1 MSVTTRSQSARA
13 RVVAAI
19 KGKTT
24 KLGQSTITSAKSVGT
39 KTSRPGRSHGRASLK
54 TTLKEAIQSSYKRE
68 AQAQIIFEIQKTSR
82 KRQNDKKRASKA
94 NKIQTKTTSKR
105 GKKETWSYQ
114 TAKGSRTG
122 AARKVSQR
130 KPVNVRRESDGGES
144 EGGESEGGE
153 SDGGESEGG
162 ESDGVESDKS
172 SEKRTLGYV
181 FILQM
186 LDSMR
191 NETDFYK
198 IEFSEEQPNDNDF
211 GSEFKRIPDSEPI
224 KVLCINKVKGA
235 VAKFLKAVK
244 DTCPYEDG
252 LYKVSPTV
260 FDTFMVQYNKCIEP
274 YKCRD

>member
-1 MSVTTRSQSARA
+1 MPVTTRLQSRA

-19 KGKTT
+19 KSKTT
-24 KLGQSTITSAKSVGT
+24 KLGQSTSAKSVGT
-39 KTSRPGRSHGRASLK
+39 KTSRPGRSHARASLK
-54 TTLKEAIQSSYKRE
+54 TTLKEAPRPSKRS
-68 AQAQIIFEIQKTSR
+68 KTTAKFQNACR
-82 KRQNDKKRASKA
+82 KKLNDKKRPQLLKVQTASK
-94 NKIQTKTTSKR
+94 KST
-105 GKKETWSYQ
+105 KETGSYK
-114 TAKGSRTG
+114 TAKGSKAG
-122 AARKVSQR
+122 AD
-130 KPVNVRRESDGGES
+130 E
-144 EGGESEGGE
+144 
-153 SDGGESEGG
+153 
-162 ESDGVESDKS
+162 S

-181 FILQM
+181 FILQK

-224 KVLCINKVKGA
+224 KVLCINKVKDK
-235 VAKFLKAVK
+235 VTKFLKAVK

-274 YKCRD
+274 YKSRD